1 MFMDVMQD
9 SLLQYIGVDPAY
21 IIIGLLAL
29 VVILFIMV
37 FVQMGRISSLKKR
50 MQAFM
55 SGKSTESLEEELKIR
70 FRELDALKET
80 SLNHTRGLNEIAEFI
95 KLPYSK
101 LGIVKY
107 DAFREMGGKMSFV
120 LCILNDKNDGM
131 LMNSVHSREGCYT
144 YIKEIIKGES
154 YIELSEEER
163 EALDNA
169 VQMRG
174 LAE

>member
-21 IIIGLLAL
+21 FIIGLLAL
-29 VVILFIMV
+29 IIILFIML

-50 MQAFM
+50 MGAFM

-80 SLNHTRGLNEIAEFI
+80 SLNHTRGLNEIGDFI
-95 KLPYSK
+95 KLTYSK
-101 LGIVKY
+101 IGIVKY
-107 DAFREMGGKMSFV
+107 DAFQEMGGKMSFV

-144 YIKEIIKGES
+144 YIKEIINGES
-154 YIELSEEER
+154 YIELSNEEQ
-163 EALDNA
+163 EALENA
-169 VQMRG
+169 VQMRS
-174 LAE
+174 LTE

>member
-1 MFMDVMQD
+1 MFMDVMEN
-9 SLLQYIGVDPAY
+9 SLLEYIGIDPAY
-21 IIIGLLAL
+21 IMIGLLAL
-29 VVILFIMV
+29 IVILFIIL

-50 MQAFM
+50 MGAFM

-80 SLNHTRGLNEIAEFI
+80 SLKHTKGLNEIAEFI
-95 KLPYSK
+95 KLTYSK
-101 LGIVKY
+101 IGIVKY

-144 YIKEIIKGES
+144 YIKEIINGES
-154 YIELSEEER
+154 YIELSEEEQ
-163 EALDNA
+163 EALENA
-169 VQMRG
+169 VHMRN
-174 LAE
+174 LTE